1 MNTVFLALGTI
12 FVILA
17 AAFHLYVFFL
27 ESIAWS
33 NPRTWRVF
41 GLPSQEHADITRPL
55 AFNQGFYNLFL
66 ALSCFVGLAILALD
80 FSAGMALMFCG
91 SASMVLAGVVLFFSS
106 RTSRRSAFIQ
116 AGPPLIGIV
125 FLALGLLL

>member
-1 MNTVFLALGTI
+1 MNTVFLTLGTI

-41 GLPSQEHADITRPL
+41 GLPSQEHADITKRL

-66 ALSCFVGLAILALD
+66 ALCCFVGLAILSLD
-80 FSAGMALMFCG
+80 SSSGMALIFAG
-91 SASMVLAGVVLFFSS
+91 AGSMVLAGVVLFFSS
-106 RTSRRSAFIQ
+106 KSSRRSAVIQ

-125 FLALGLLL
+125 FLVLGLAL

>member
-1 MNTVFLALGTI
+1 MTTVLLALGTI

-41 GLPSQEHADITRPL
+41 GLPTQEHADITKPL

-66 ALSCFVGLAILALD
+66 ALCCFVGLAILGLD
-80 FSAGMALMFCG
+80 FSAGMALIFAG
-91 SASMVLAGVVLFFSS
+91 SGSMLLAGVVLFFSS
-106 RTSRRSAFIQ
+106 KGSRRSAFIQ

-125 FLALGLLL
+125 FLVLGLTL